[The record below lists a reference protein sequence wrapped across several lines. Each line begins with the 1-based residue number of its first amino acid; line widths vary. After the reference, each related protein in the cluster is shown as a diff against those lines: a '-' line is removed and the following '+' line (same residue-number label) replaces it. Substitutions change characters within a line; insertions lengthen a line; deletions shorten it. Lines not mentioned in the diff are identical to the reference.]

1 MTVAA
6 QLTTLVRPLV
16 GPTDL
21 LIDGSWTAAGDGR
34 RFAVDD
40 PATGETIA
48 SVADASSDDALR
60 ALAVAN
66 ERFAAFA
73 GLTPS
78 ARSDLLTAAH
88 RLLVEREEQV
98 ARLITLEMGKP
109 LAESRG
115 EVRYAADYLRWFA
128 GEALRVSGSVRQ
140 LPDASGEMIV
150 TREPVGVCVLITPW
164 NFPLAMAARKIAPAL
179 AAGCTSILKPAPQTP
194 LTSLVFGQLLLDAGV
209 PNGVVNVLPSN
220 RARLVAAALLADPRT
235 RKVSFTGSTEVGRL
249 LLRQAADGV
258 LRSSMELGGNA
269 PFLVFE
275 DADLDAAIDGA
286 MIAKL
291 RNGGQACTA
300 ANRFLV
306 HSSVIEQFAERLSQ
320 RFAGLRLAPGSEPGS
335 ELGPLIDDEAVAKV
349 LGLID
354 DARSRGATVRTGGS
368 APAGRFFQPTVVTG
382 ITRDAR
388 INREEI
394 FGPVAAITGF
404 DDEAEAVALAN
415 ETEYGLVA
423 YLYTRD
429 VGRAMRVSGQL
440 QSGML
445 AVNRGHVSSAS
456 APFGGIKASGLG
468 REGGTEGI
476 DEYVQLKYLALD
488 AR

>member
-1 MTVAA
+1 MTAA
-6 QLTTLVRPLV
+6 AKFTAAPHPQV

-21 LIDGSWTAAGDGR
+21 LIDDSWLPSNDGR

-40 PATGETIA
+40 PATAAVIA
-48 SVADASSDDALR
+48 SVADATPDDALR
-60 ALAVAN
+60 ALTVADK
-66 ERFAAFA
+66 RLPAFAA
-73 GLTPS
+73 LTPS

-88 RLLVEREEQV
+88 RLLREREERF
-98 ARLITLEMGKP
+98 AELITLEMGKP
-109 LAESRG
+109 LDESRG
-115 EVRYAADYLRWFA
+115 EVGYAADYLRWFA
-128 GEALRVSGSVRQ
+128 GEALRLSGSVRQ

-194 LTSLVFGQLLLDAGV
+194 LTSLAFGQLLLDAGV
-209 PNGVVNVLPSN
+209 PAGVVNVLPSN
-220 RARLVAAALLADPRT
+220 RAGAVVGALLADPRT
-235 RKVSFTGSTEVGRL
+235 RKVSFTGSTEVGKL

-286 MIAKL
+286 MVAKL

-306 HSSVIEQFAERLSQ
+306 HSSVVEEFAERLTE
-320 RFAGLRLAPGSEPGS
+320 RFAGVRLAPGSERGS
-335 ELGPLIDDEAVAKV
+335 ELGPLIDDQAVAKV
-349 LGLID
+349 SGLID
-354 DARSRGATVRTGGS
+354 DARSRGATLRTGGS
-368 APAGRFFQPTVVTG
+368 ARSGRFFEPTVVTG
-382 ITRDAR
+382 VTAGAR

-394 FGPVAAITGF
+394 FGPVAAISAF
-404 DDEAEAVALAN
+404 DDEGEAVALAN
-415 ETEYGLVA
+415 ATEYGLVA

-429 VGRAMRVSGQL
+429 VGRAMRVSRQL

-445 AVNRGHVSSAS
+445 AVNRGQVSNAS

-468 REGGTEGI
+468 REGGSEGI